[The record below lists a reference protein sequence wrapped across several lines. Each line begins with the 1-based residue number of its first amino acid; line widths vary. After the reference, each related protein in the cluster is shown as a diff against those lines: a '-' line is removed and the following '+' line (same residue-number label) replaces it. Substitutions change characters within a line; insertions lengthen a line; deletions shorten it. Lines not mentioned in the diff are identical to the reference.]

1 MTDPTAQAW
10 MPCPAGELTRLSAW
24 LRFRRRLW
32 TAATIGGVA
41 AAIAGSVGVAWIVR
55 DSLTNPSAAPDHHP
69 RTRSS
74 APGSESRTLPKDINR
89 MKSNQKTDANKK

>member
-1 MTDPTAQAW
+1 MIDPTAHAW
-10 MPCPAGELTRLSAW
+10 TPCPAGELTRLSAW

-32 TAATIGGVA
+32 TAVTVGSITA
-41 AAIAGSVGVAWIVR
+41 AVAGSVGVVYVVR
-55 DSLTNPSAAPDHHP
+55 NSLADPSAAPDHHP

-89 MKSNQKTDANKK
+89 LKSNQKTDANKK